1 MISDERNK
9 KVRNK
14 WLNIRV
20 NEKEYNSILDLY
32 KKTTSQSISE
42 FARNMLLKK
51 PIIIKYRNQSA
62 DQFLSEM
69 IKLKNELNAIGNN
82 YNQAVHRL
90 HILERIPEIK
100 TWLLIHDTLYQSFI
114 KKVEEIKIKMNQIFQ
129 LWLQK

>member
-1 MISDERNK
+1 MKETKIT
-9 KVRNK
+9 RNK

-20 NEKEYNSILDLY
+20 NTKEFNRIHDAC

-51 PIIIKYRNQSA
+51 PVIIKYRNQSA
-62 DQFLSEM
+62 DEFLSEM

-82 YNQAVHRL
+82 YNQAIHRL
-90 HILERIPEIK
+90 HTLDHVPEIK
-100 TWLLIHDTLYQSFI
+100 TWLLIHQTLYQSFI
-114 KKVEEIKIKMNQIFQ
+114 KKVEEIKIQMNQIYQ

>member
-1 MISDERNK
+1 MKETK